1 MLKGFKEQT
10 EPLTDYERKTLVP
23 ILVQGLQTKVGKQ
36 SAVTNKYIV
45 SKLKDRYKITEAR
58 VRKIINY
65 IRITGLVP
73 CLIATSDGYYIAQS
87 NDEIRDYE
95 SSLYGRENAIREV
108 RLSLD
113 RQRVEEFQ
121 DLKLDF

>member
-10 EPLTDYERKTLVP
+10 EPLTDYECKTLVP

-87 NDEIRDYE
+87 NDEVRDYE

-113 RQRVEEFQ
+113 RQRVEKFQ